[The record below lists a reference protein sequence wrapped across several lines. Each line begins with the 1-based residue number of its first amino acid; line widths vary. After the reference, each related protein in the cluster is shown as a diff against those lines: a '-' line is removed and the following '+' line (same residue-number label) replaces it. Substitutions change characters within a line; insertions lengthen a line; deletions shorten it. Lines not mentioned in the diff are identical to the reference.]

1 MKNVF
6 LDILAWVI
14 LIVIAIVAVAPA
26 LLVFS
31 VGANGEPTV
40 WNIIGLLYISGWVVY
55 LTRKSNRKNI

>member
-40 WNIIGLLYISGWVVY
+40 WNIIGLLYIGGWVVY